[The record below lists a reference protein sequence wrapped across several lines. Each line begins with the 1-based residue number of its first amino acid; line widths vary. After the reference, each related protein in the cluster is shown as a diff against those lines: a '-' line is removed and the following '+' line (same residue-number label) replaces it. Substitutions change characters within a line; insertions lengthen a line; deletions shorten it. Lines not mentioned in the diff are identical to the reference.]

1 MFFIFFSFSN
11 RKFRERPKT
20 SQEGDHPSG
29 QEESHV
35 K

>member
-1 MFFIFFSFSN
+1 MFFFSN

-20 SQEGDHPSG
+20 FQEGDHSSG
-29 QEESHV
+29 QEESHL